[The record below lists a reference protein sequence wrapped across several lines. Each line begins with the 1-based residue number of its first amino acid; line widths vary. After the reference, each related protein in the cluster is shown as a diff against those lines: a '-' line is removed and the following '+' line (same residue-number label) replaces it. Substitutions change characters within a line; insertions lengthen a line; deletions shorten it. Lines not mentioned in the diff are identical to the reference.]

1 MGSAA
6 ALGLHCLPH
15 LHEEGTQ
22 EVPMRHAKRDQE
34 APEGSSTAG
43 SAGHLGGAGGVLR
56 GRTGGMQG
64 MDGMLE
70 SSVGGMPG
78 MLGAG
83 QRCWGGSGGQDE
95 GMLGSLDP
103 NGR

>member
-1 MGSAA
+1 
-6 ALGLHCLPH
+6 
-15 LHEEGTQ
+15 
-22 EVPMRHAKRDQE
+22 MRHAKRDQE

-56 GRTGGMQG
+56 GRIGGMQG

-78 MLGAG
+78 MLRGSMGDAG
-83 QRCWGGSGGQDE
+83 DARGRTE
-95 GMLGSLDP
+95 MLGRVWRT
-103 NGR
+103 G